1 MSLSGNHN
9 SNAASTM
16 TYIGIGSNL
25 NQPIQQVL
33 TALKSL
39 AKLPNSRLLAQSS
52 LYRSHALK
60 VPKVADTG
68 SAEPNPIDTGLIG
81 TRAIESDQAIE
92 SPAAAQNDYI
102 NAVAKLETRL
112 PAEQLLLALQ
122 AIEQSHGRIR
132 KQRWEPRPLDLDILL
147 YGDQTIATDTLNVP
161 HPEISKRHFV
171 LYPLAEIAPE
181 LIMPYDIS
189 LADLLKRCPI
199 DELAIV
205 ELASETTSNTAPSA
219 GE

>member
-1 MSLSGNHN
+1 MSHSGNHN
-9 SNAASTM
+9 SNAASTIS
-16 TYIGIGSNL
+16 YIGIGSNL

-52 LYRSHALK
+52 LYRSYALK
-60 VPKVADTG
+60 VPKTTDTD
-68 SAEPNPIDTGLIG
+68 STEPNPIEN
-81 TRAIESDQAIE
+81 RSFEPDQAIE
-92 SPAAAQNDYI
+92 SPAAQDDYI

-112 PAEQLLLALQ
+112 PAEQLLLELQ

-147 YGDQTIATDTLNVP
+147 YGDQTIASDTLSVP

-171 LYPLAEIAPE
+171 LYPLAEIAPA
-181 LIMPYDIS
+181 LIMPYDIR

-199 DELAIV
+199 DELTIV
-205 ELASETTSNTAPSA
+205 E
-219 GE
+219 